1 MPRDANE
8 DDLRKAYRKQ
18 CLKYHPDKQAG
29 ADDAEKARTEA
40 MFKDVGEAY
49 QILNDAAKRRQYDQG
64 VTFNAS
70 GDVDMADAHEAHAGR
85 GGGGFGGFGEAASR
99 TPPRA
104 CGRGRRAA
112 QPLAVCRH
120 RRLPPAPR
128 YFPLARP
135 CQAAAAAASAACRRK
150 FLRCSLRKQRAAWAA
165 WAEDLAAR
173 GRGGGARR
181 APDAGLKLRVL
192 TSHILGDRAAE

>member
-1 MPRDANE
+1 LDVPRDANE

-85 GGGGFGGFGEAASR
+85 GGGGFGGFGEGASR

-104 CGRGRRAA
+104 RGRGRRAA
-112 QPLAVCRH
+112 PPLAVPPPTPPSRPSLFPPSLAPARRRR
-120 RRLPPAPR
+120 RRLR
-128 YFPLARP
+128 RH
-135 CQAAAAAASAACRRK
+135 AAGN
-150 FLRCSLRKQRAAWAA
+150 F
-165 WAEDLAAR
+165 
-173 GRGGGARR
+173 
-181 APDAGLKLRVL
+181 
-192 TSHILGDRAAE
+192 